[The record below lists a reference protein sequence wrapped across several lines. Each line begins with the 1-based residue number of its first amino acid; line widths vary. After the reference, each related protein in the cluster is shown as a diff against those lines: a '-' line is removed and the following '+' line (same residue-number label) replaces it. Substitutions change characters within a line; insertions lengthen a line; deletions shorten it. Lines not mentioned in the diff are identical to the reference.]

1 MVRTYYQ
8 KTKHRLSV
16 MDARW
21 CTECKNYTLNTSGEK
36 GLRGKYCMTS
46 GCSLSRESQDML
58 KDEELM
64 LLHYDWDWGLPALH
78 TLRID
83 HQLSI
88 SPTINWASTI
98 NWAFHLEGHLRSRR
112 MSRIL
117 SISEVHNVVEYSWRV
132 VIRAVFKVWKPDL
145 PVELLS

>member
-64 LLHYDWDWGLPALH
+64 LLHYDCDWGLPALH
-78 TLRID
+78 TLRN
-83 HQLSI
+83 LAPSY
-88 SPTINWASTI
+88 SSTI

>member
-8 KTKHRLSV
+8 RTKHRQSV
-16 MDARW
+16 MDAHW
-21 CTECKNYTLNTSGEK
+21 CTECKNYTLNRSGEK

-46 GCSLSRESQDML
+46 GCLLSRESQNML

-78 TLRID
+78 TLRD
-83 HQLSI
+83 LAPNYPSI
-88 SPTINWASTI
+88 I
-98 NWAFHLEGHLRSRR
+98 NWAFHLEGHLRSQR

-117 SISEVHNVVEYSWRV
+117 SISEVHNVVGYFWRV
-132 VIRAVFKVWKPDL
+132 VIRAVFQVWKPDL
-145 PVELLS
+145 PDEFLS

>member
-8 KTKHRLSV
+8 RTKHRQSV
-16 MDARW
+16 MDAHW
-21 CTECKNYTLNTSGEK
+21 CTECKNYTLNRSGEK

-46 GCSLSRESQDML
+46 GCLLSRESQNML

-78 TLRID
+78 TLRD
-83 HQLSI
+83 LA
-88 SPTINWASTI
+88 PNYPSTI
-98 NWAFHLEGHLRSRR
+98 NWAFHLEGHLRSQR

-117 SISEVHNVVEYSWRV
+117 SISEVHNVVEYFWRV
-132 VIRAVFKVWKPDL
+132 VIRAVFQVWKPDL
-145 PVELLS
+145 PDEFLS